1 MRAIDKLSLCFAPSL
16 AQKSI
21 AFICASRYQVTHW
34 LPMQESFPAAIRA
47 SDEADYESA
56 GQD

>member
-1 MRAIDKLSLCFAPSL
+1 MVPQKNAALS
-16 AQKSI
+16 SI
-21 AFICASRYQVTHW
+21 LLMGHW